1 MSDSVNATLPNAEVL
16 IQNLSDQLL
25 PLLKPNTALVGIH
38 SGGALILD
46 YLLDSLAA
54 PIAKHAIEYGSL
66 DISMHRDDY
75 ATRGLSASIKPT
87 KIAFNI
93 QDKHIILI
101 DDIFNTG
108 RTARAA
114 MNELFDFG
122 RPASITMATLVN
134 RGGQELP
141 IQPQIVAHEMTL
153 DSNYRLAL
161 FQADDGTLV
170 IKSAIKPL
178 PTETENDA

>member
-1 MSDSVNATLPNAEVL
+1 MTNSVNATLPNAGVL
-16 IQNLSDQLL
+16 IQNLSDQLI

-46 YLLDSLAA
+46 HLLVSLAA
-54 PIAKHAIEYGSL
+54 PIAQHAIDYGSL
-66 DISMHRDDY
+66 DVSMHRDDY
-75 ATRGLSASIKPT
+75 ATRGLSAKIKPT

-122 RPASITMATLVN
+122 RPASITLATLVN

-141 IQPQIVAHEMTL
+141 IQPQINIHEMTL
-153 DSNYRLAL
+153 PSQYWLAL
-161 FQADDGTLV
+161 SQTTDGALLLDA
-170 IKSAIKPL
+170 KLKPL
-178 PTETENDA
+178 PTEAENDA